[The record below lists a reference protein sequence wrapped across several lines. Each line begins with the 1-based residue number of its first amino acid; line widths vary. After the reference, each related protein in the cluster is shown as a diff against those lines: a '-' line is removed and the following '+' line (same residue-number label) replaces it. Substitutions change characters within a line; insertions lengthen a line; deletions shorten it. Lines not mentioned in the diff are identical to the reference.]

1 MSALEFDVL
10 FRRPRFPV
18 VGYADERL
26 FSASNL
32 NALASILVYFDRSTD
47 QDLVTLV
54 DSTGEEFWYSREQC
68 VLSPGFSGKR
78 WTKMRIIDLYN
89 GHVRRDRRC
98 SVRSLSNKRLSEIVS
113 EISAL
118 IRSL

>member
-1 MSALEFDVL
+1 MSRLECGVL

-18 VGYADERL
+18 VGYADEQF
-26 FSASNL
+26 FSAGNL
-32 NALASILVYFDRSTD
+32 NTLASILVRFDPSSD
-47 QDLVTLV
+47 QDVVTLV
-54 DSTGEEFWYSREQC
+54 DSTGEEFWYSRKQC

-78 WTKMRIIDLYN
+78 WTKMRIIDFYN
-89 GHVRRDRRC
+89 GHVRRDRRY
-98 SVRSLSNKRLSEIVS
+98 SVCSLSNKRLSEIVS